1 MNTGMVPV
9 SEDRVMKTLLLVYTL
24 SGVLKLSVPFQTTDA
39 CDRAAAHIMKHQPGH
54 VYECKVVK

>member
-1 MNTGMVPV
+1 
-9 SEDRVMKTLLLVYTL
+9 MKTLLLVYTL

-54 VYECKVVK
+54 LYECKVVK